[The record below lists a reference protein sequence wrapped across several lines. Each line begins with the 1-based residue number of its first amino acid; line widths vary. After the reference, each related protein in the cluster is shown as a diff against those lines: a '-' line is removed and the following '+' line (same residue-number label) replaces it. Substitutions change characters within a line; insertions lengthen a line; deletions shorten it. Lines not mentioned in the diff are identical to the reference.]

1 MLLNRVYRGV
11 ALNLLELQ
19 NLPSRLMPLTPV
31 MNFPHLYLNLLSILQ
46 PEQHVLNEVVGFQ
59 QSKHLQVRLKFPRLF
74 EESDVPRA
82 LVGNFH
88 HRLKLRRLQ

>member
-19 NLPSRLMPLTPV
+19 NLRFRPMPLTPV
-31 MNFPHLYLNLLSILQ
+31 MNFRHLCLILLSIPQ
-46 PEQHVLNEVVGFQ
+46 PEQLVLNEVVGFQ

-74 EESDVPRA
+74 EENDVPPIP
-82 LVGNFH
+82 VENFH